1 MSAKMLD
8 TMPREYRRDSWVQV
22 IFRAAQGALDGDV
35 LDEARQLAC
44 ELLLDQM
51 SERQLAIEERLCGIT
66 PPVTATADDRKA
78 AVAARWR
85 SGGKVGVDELQEICN
100 RWSNGDVEVRY
111 VDNTLQIEFVGIY
124 GVPADMATLQDAI
137 AAIVP
142 AHIPLEYIIKYKLWR
157 DFADKTWAD
166 LADMTWAEAQEQEV

>member
-1 MSAKMLD
+1 
-8 TMPREYRRDSWVQV
+8 MPQEYRRDSWVQV
-22 IFRAAQGALDGDV
+22 IAYAAQGALDGDV

-51 SERQLAIEERLCGIT
+51 SERQLAAEEKLCGIT
-66 PPVTATADDRKA
+66 PPLGATIDDRRA

-85 SGGKVGVDELQEICN
+85 TSSHAGVQDLQDICN
-100 RWSNGDVEVRY
+100 RWSDGDVEVRY
-111 VDNTLQIEFVGIY
+111 VDDTIQIEFVGIF

-166 LADMTWAEAQEQEV
+166 LAAMTWAEAQDQEV